1 MGELSEQNRALIERE
16 IGSYTDLDWNK
27 SFHFGPQ
34 TLNDLL
40 DAARTEGRGDE
51 PAGVDDKPAVR
62 GDYRS
67 TFQPPPISQIRFGP
81 LLRQA
86 RGGLSLSKAAA
97 KIGCTKAHLWEMEM
111 GRSRNPTVQTL
122 AGIASA
128 YGLTVSY
135 LAVIAAA
142 SLTNA
147 AAPAAHAAPV
157 APQPRDEPL
166 LPTPDNTNPKAG
178 APEHG

>member
-1 MGELSEQNRALIERE
+1 MTGARSQWQIDQGIACPCGGSDDYCSCQNVQ
-16 IGSYTDLDWNK
+16 K
-27 SFHFGPQ
+27 
-34 TLNDLL
+34 
-40 DAARTEGRGDE
+40 
-51 PAGVDDKPAVR
+51 GVDDKPAVR

-166 LPTPDNTNPKAG
+166 LPSPDNTNPKAG

>member
-1 MGELSEQNRALIERE
+1 MTGARSQWQIDQGIACPCGGSDDYCSCQNVQ
-16 IGSYTDLDWNK
+16 K
-27 SFHFGPQ
+27 
-34 TLNDLL
+34 
-40 DAARTEGRGDE
+40 
-51 PAGVDDKPAVR
+51 GVDDKPAVR

-135 LAVIAAA
+135 LAVIAAT
-142 SLTNA
+142 SLTQSA
-147 AAPAAHAAPV
+147 SEGSDASV
-157 APQPRDEPL
+157 IEREGSRDEPL
-166 LPTPDNTNPKAG
+166 PLPPNHEG
-178 APEHG
+178 GR